1 MKFWLFVISTILIS
15 ACSRPDKSAVDK
27 LNSQSYAYHYRNIDS
42 AQANAVRAYEL
53 SDGYSEGRAEA
64 CNNQAFVCIVR
75 MQYDEAENLLDEVL
89 ETSDNQVERMVAYVQ
104 HMRLCQR
111 RSRNREFHEYRQLAD
126 GALSRINEERHQ
138 LSPRQLRRLHY
149 AESEYAIVNS
159 TYYYY
164 VGLEKKSIEAL
175 HAINP
180 NEVQRDTA
188 QWLNYLYNIGAGGII
203 TQGTQ
208 QEINQQEFDHLM
220 RCFLMARQA
229 DCPFFAANALE
240 ALSEHL
246 MDSDYRRQLIEDN
259 LPAMKFI
266 NPEGVDDDMLSG
278 WLAENALNIFE
289 QYGDIYQIAGAYRT
303 LASCF
308 RQIGDYESA
317 LYNLEQALSDSLIYQ
332 APDLVASIREQL
344 SVAYA
349 AIDDKQQ
356 SDYNRNLYLDLQE
369 TTRQDRQLEA
379 RASQYEKTAG
389 QLNLMLIAVVI
400 AIILL
405 LFSLWLFNHMNR
417 RKRREDIP
425 DDLFEQKREQLA
437 VQRLRVENG
446 ERLSLEQR
454 AKISLVN
461 SITPF
466 IDRIIYTIEHG
477 TLNMEHSATQ
487 KEAESN
493 NVQSSMFNVQW
504 DYIRELTDQIN
515 DYNEVLTYWIQLR
528 QGDLSLHI
536 ESFPLQSLF
545 DLLGRGRTSFQMKGI
560 DLEVQPTEAVVK
572 ADKVLTLFMLNT
584 LADNARKFTPKDGR
598 VTVSARDLDDR
609 VEIAVEDTGQGMTQ
623 DQLDHLFDA
632 KPIIDSEG
640 NHKVQSSHRFG
651 LLNCKGIIEKY
662 RKVSQIFSVCSMGA
676 TSTLGQGSRI
686 SFTLPKGIIRMIIL
700 LFTIYGFTI
709 FGLNTP
715 ASAQPPVS
723 NHNSKFS
730 TLNSQLAKAS
740 AFADSAYFS
749 NINGTYERTLFFA
762 DSCRYYLNAHYRQLC
777 PHGHYLMRQMGN
789 PSLMA
794 PEIKW
799 FHDSLKTSY
808 QVILD
813 IRNESA
819 VAALA
824 LHQWQLYSYNNRIYT
839 QLFKELSADNTL
851 GDYCRTMQQS
861 QTNKTIAVI
870 LLVLMLLAIVPA
882 YYLLYYRHRLYDRFL
897 REQQRQ
903 NSLEML
909 EDDIRKAELED
920 GNLHVSNAVL
930 DNCLSALKHE
940 TMYYPSRIRQLLDAG
955 DVEALG
961 EVTRYYRE
969 LYGVLSSQAMRQVE
983 RATLHLKPLEGGVL
997 GDETLIRYL
1006 YEILRR
1012 QNGQQQLDKQ
1022 FTPRDDR
1029 YVEVRIP
1036 MPQLRLTPEQAADL
1050 FTPSQAHI
1058 PFLLCRQIV
1067 RDHGEATNRRGCG
1080 IFAEL
1085 ADGVTTIVITL
1096 PSASNRKTNHNA

>member
-15 ACSRPDKSAVDK
+15 ACSRPDRSTVDK
-27 LNSQSYAYHYRNIDS
+27 LNSLSYAYHYRNIDS
-42 AQANAVRAYEL
+42 AQANAVRAYKL

-75 MQYDEAENLLDEVL
+75 MQYDEAEKLLDEVL

-188 QWLNYLYNIGAGGII
+188 QLLNWLYNIGAGGII

-220 RCFLMARQA
+220 RCFLIARQG
-229 DCPFFAANALE
+229 DYPFFAANALE

-246 MDSDYRRQLIEDN
+246 MDPDYRRQLLEDN

-266 NPEGVDDDMLSG
+266 NPEGVDEDMLSG

-349 AIDDKQQ
+349 AIDDKPQ

-466 IDRIIYTIEHG
+466 IDRIIHEVG
-477 TLNMEHSATQ
+477 E
-487 KEAESN
+487 KEKRKEGVRSEEA
-493 NVQSSMFNVQW
+493 M

-598 VTVSARDLDDR
+598 VIVSARDLDDR

-700 LFTIYGFTI
+700 LFTI

-715 ASAQPPVS
+715 ASAQTPDS
-723 NHNSKFS
+723 NHNSPFS
-730 TLNSQLAKAS
+730 ILNYQLAKAS

-762 DSCRYYLNAHYRQLC
+762 DSCRYYLNAYYRQLR
-777 PHGHYLMRQMGN
+777 PNGHYLMRQMGN

-799 FHDSLKTSY
+799 FHDSLKTNY

-870 LLVLMLLAIVPA
+870 LLVLLLLAIVPA

-909 EDDIRKAELED
+909 DDDIRKAELED

-1012 QNGQQQLDKQ
+1012 QNGQQRLDKQ

-1050 FTPSQAHI
+1050 FTPSKAHI

-1085 ADGVTTIVITL
+1085 ADGICVIVITL
-1096 PSASNRKTNHNA
+1096 PAAKIKTTTN

>member
-1 MKFWLFVISTILIS
+1 M
-15 ACSRPDKSAVDK
+15 DK
-27 LNSQSYAYHYRNIDS
+27 LNSLSYAYHYRNIDS
-42 AQANAVRAYEL
+42 AQANAVRAYKL

-75 MQYDEAENLLDEVL
+75 MQYDEAEKLLDEVL

-138 LSPRQLRRLHY
+138 LSARQLRRLHY

-175 HAINP
+175 YAINP

-188 QWLNYLYNIGAGGII
+188 QLLNWLYNIGAGGII

-220 RCFLMARQA
+220 RCFLIARQG
-229 DCPFFAANALE
+229 DYPFFAANALE

-246 MDSDYRRQLIEDN
+246 MDPDYRRQLLEDN

-266 NPEGVDDDMLSG
+266 NPEGVDEDMLSG

-349 AIDDKQQ
+349 AIDDKPQ

-466 IDRIIYTIEHG
+466 IDRIIHEVG
-477 TLNMEHSATQ
+477 E
-487 KEAESN
+487 KERRREG
-493 NVQSSMFNVQW
+493 VSSEEAM

-560 DLEVQPTEAVVK
+560 DLEVQPTEAVRVKGKPQAADARKGKRNRMK
-572 ADKVLTLFMLNT
+572 ADRQRSGKYGAQRSDKPRQPPPVRQSPDYKSRHQRKQQQIKHFHSLLSHAQRRLKHLLQTRSGQSGRQNQGRRKNKQRHDARGPVPAFSLRIPGLPFQRPEIHQKRREQHIGRCQHGGNDQRGHSQNAQPGTLLVCGHHQVPF
-584 LADNARKFTPKDGR
+584 AQKPAHRRNA
-598 VTVSARDLDDR
+598 
-609 VEIAVEDTGQGMTQ
+609 
-623 DQLDHLFDA
+623 
-632 KPIIDSEG
+632 
-640 NHKVQSSHRFG
+640 
-651 LLNCKGIIEKY
+651 C
-662 RKVSQIFSVCSMGA
+662 
-676 TSTLGQGSRI
+676 QGSRR
-686 SFTLPKGIIRMIIL
+686 KGIGGAHCRH
-700 LFTIYGFTI
+700 
-709 FGLNTP
+709 
-715 ASAQPPVS
+715 ASAEPAKFLNLASFRADQNQPRAPEQQNLHQAVAYKVQKTSFQSIGRHQHCAEQHIRKIGNRGKSQALFQVS
-723 NHNSKFS
+723 
-730 TLNSQLAKAS
+730 L
-740 AFADSAYFS
+740 
-749 NINGTYERTLFFA
+749 
-762 DSCRYYLNAHYRQLC
+762 
-777 PHGHYLMRQMGN
+777 PHGHDGGKQNRETAQAHGNGLRNGTRQERRAEGIMGHADHRERPGIHNGNRVQQCGHRRGGNADRRQPGVHRKDSRLCAESDKGQQENPAKHFLMPGHPGHIQHAARRETRGGVVMAQKQHPDKGHRRAGNGKVHISLSRLPGGPVLVESHQRKRHHRQAFIKGIQREKISREGN
-789 PSLMA
+789 RQRHPVGHGVKAEEAFRVS
-794 PEIKW
+794 
-799 FHDSLKTSY
+799 
-808 QVILD
+808 
-813 IRNESA
+813 
-819 VAALA
+819 A
-824 LHQWQLYSYNNRIYT
+824 LHIKIGVQHGRRP
-839 QLFKELSADNTL
+839 E
-851 GDYCRTMQQS
+851 
-861 QTNKTIAVI
+861 
-870 LLVLMLLAIVPA
+870 
-882 YYLLYYRHRLYDRFL
+882 
-897 REQQRQ
+897 QRQ
-903 NSLEML
+903 QTR
-909 EDDIRKAELED
+909 EDFAR
-920 GNLHVSNAVL
+920 AVQPE
-930 DNCLSALKHE
+930 N
-940 TMYYPSRIRQLLDAG
+940 Q
-955 DVEALG
+955 
-961 EVTRYYRE
+961 
-969 LYGVLSSQAMRQVE
+969 RQVVHHRKQH
-983 RATLHLKPLEGGVL
+983 RAVSVSPENLKRGQHRGR
-997 GDETLIRYL
+997 GDHR
-1006 YEILRR
+1006 
-1012 QNGQQQLDKQ
+1012 KQ
-1022 FTPRDDR
+1022 K
-1029 YVEVRIP
+1029 
-1036 MPQLRLTPEQAADL
+1036 DL
-1050 FTPSQAHI
+1050 LQPA
-1058 PFLLCRQIV
+1058 
-1067 RDHGEATNRRGCG
+1067 
-1080 IFAEL
+1080 
-1085 ADGVTTIVITL
+1085 
-1096 PSASNRKTNHNA
+1096 

>member
-1 MKFWLFVISTILIS
+1 M
-15 ACSRPDKSAVDK
+15 DK
-27 LNSQSYAYHYRNIDS
+27 LNSLSYAYHYRNIDS
-42 AQANAVRAYEL
+42 AQAYAVRACEL

-75 MQYDEAENLLDEVL
+75 MQYDEAEKLLDEVL
-89 ETSDNQVERMVAYVQ
+89 QTSDNQVERMVAYIQ

-126 GALSRINEERHQ
+126 EALSRINEERHQ
-138 LSPRQLRRLHY
+138 LSPRQQRRMRY

-164 VGLEKKSIEAL
+164 VGLEKQSIEAL
-175 HAINP
+175 RAINP
-180 NEVQRDTA
+180 DDVQRDTA

-246 MDSDYRRQLIEDN
+246 MDPDYRRQLLADN

-278 WLAENALNIFE
+278 WLAENALIIFI

-317 LYNLEQALSDSLIYQ
+317 LFNLEQALSDSLIHQ

-344 SVAYA
+344 SVAFA

-389 QLNLMLIAVVI
+389 QLNLMLGAVVI

-466 IDRIIYTIEHG
+466 IDRIIYSIEHDD
-477 TLNMEHSATQ
+477 A
-487 KEAESN
+487 
-493 NVQSSMFNVQW
+493 QW
-504 DYIRELTDQIN
+504 DYVRELTDQIN

-545 DLLGRGRTSFQMKGI
+545 DLLGRGRTAFQMKGI

-598 VTVSARDLDDR
+598 VTVSASDLGDR

-632 KPIIDSEG
+632 KPIFDDEG

-676 TSTLGQGSRI
+676 DSTLGRGSRI
-686 SFTLPKGIIRMIIL
+686 SFTLPKGIVRLIVT
-700 LFTIYGFTI
+700 LFTVC
-709 FGLNTP
+709 GLNTS
-715 ASAQPPVS
+715 AAAQPPVS
-723 NHNSKFS
+723 HPYSHLSK
-730 TLNSQLAKAS
+730 AE

-762 DSCRYYLNAHYRQLC
+762 DSCRYYLNAHYRELC

-799 FHDSLKTSY
+799 FHDSLKTNY

-851 GDYCRTMQQS
+851 DDYCRTMQQS

-940 TMYYPSRIRQLLDAG
+940 TMYYPSRIRQLLDAHE
-955 DVEALG
+955 VEALG

-1012 QNGQQQLDKQ
+1012 QNGQQRLDKQ

-1096 PSASNRKTNHNA
+1096 PSASNRKTNHNE

>member
-1 MKFWLFVISTILIS
+1 M
-15 ACSRPDKSAVDK
+15 DK
-27 LNSQSYAYHYRNIDS
+27 LNSLSYAYHYRNIDS
-42 AQANAVRAYEL
+42 AQAYAVRAYEL

-75 MQYDEAENLLDEVL
+75 MQYDEAEKLLDEVL
-89 ETSDNQVERMVAYVQ
+89 QTSDNQVERMVAYIQ

-126 GALSRINEERHQ
+126 EALSRINEERHQ
-138 LSPRQLRRLHY
+138 LSPRQQRRMRY

-164 VGLEKKSIEAL
+164 VGLEKQSIEAL
-175 HAINP
+175 RAINP
-180 NEVQRDTA
+180 DDVQRDTA

-246 MDSDYRRQLIEDN
+246 MDPDYRRQLLADN

-278 WLAENALNIFE
+278 WLAENALIIFI

-317 LYNLEQALSDSLIYQ
+317 LFNLEQALSDSLIHQ

-344 SVAYA
+344 SVAFA

-389 QLNLMLIAVVI
+389 QLNLMLGAVVI

-466 IDRIIYTIEHG
+466 IDRIIYSIEHDD
-477 TLNMEHSATQ
+477 A
-487 KEAESN
+487 
-493 NVQSSMFNVQW
+493 QW
-504 DYIRELTDQIN
+504 DYVRELTDQIN

-545 DLLGRGRTSFQMKGI
+545 DLLGRGRTAFQMKGI
-560 DLEVQPTEAVVK
+560 ELEVQPTEAVVK

-584 LADNARKFTPKDGR
+584 LADNARKFTPRDGR
-598 VTVSARDLDDR
+598 VTVSASDLGDR

-632 KPIIDSEG
+632 KPIFDDEG

-676 TSTLGQGSRI
+676 DSTLGRGSRI
-686 SFTLPKGIIRMIIL
+686 SFTLPKGIVRLIVT
-700 LFTIYGFTI
+700 LFTVC
-709 FGLNTP
+709 GLNTS
-715 ASAQPPVS
+715 AAAQPPVS
-723 NHNSKFS
+723 HPYSHLSK
-730 TLNSQLAKAS
+730 AE

-762 DSCRYYLNAHYRQLC
+762 DSCRYYLNAHYRELC
-777 PHGHYLMRQMGN
+777 PQGHYLMRQMGN

-799 FHDSLKTSY
+799 FHDSLKTNY

-851 GDYCRTMQQS
+851 DDYCRTMQQS

-940 TMYYPSRIRQLLDAG
+940 TMYYPSRIRQLLDAHE
-955 DVEALG
+955 VEALG

-1012 QNGQQQLDKQ
+1012 QNGQQRLDKQ

>member
-1 MKFWLFVISTILIS
+1 MKFWLFIISTILIS
-15 ACSRPDKSAVDK
+15 ACSRPDRGAVDK
-27 LNSQSYAYHYRNIDS
+27 LNSLSYVFHYRNIDS
-42 AQANAVRAYEL
+42 AQAYAVRAYKL

-75 MQYDEAENLLDEVL
+75 MQYDDAEMLLDEVL

-126 GALSRINEERHQ
+126 EALNRINEERRQ

-164 VGLEKKSIEAL
+164 VGLEKQSIEAL

-188 QWLNYLYNIGAGGII
+188 QMLNWLYNIGAGGII

-220 RCFLMARQA
+220 RCFLIARQG
-229 DCPFFAANALE
+229 DYPFFAANALE

-246 MDSDYRRQLIEDN
+246 MDPDYRRQLLADN

-266 NPEGVDDDMLSG
+266 NPEDVDEDMLSG
-278 WLAENALNIFE
+278 WLAENALAIFE

-303 LASCF
+303 LASCY
-308 RQIGDYESA
+308 RQISDYESA

-379 RASQYEKTAG
+379 RAIQYEKTAG
-389 QLNLMLIAVVI
+389 QLNLMLGAVVI

-466 IDRIIYTIEHG
+466 IDRIIHEVGEKARRREGVRSEET
-477 TLNMEHSATQ
+477 M
-487 KEAESN
+487 
-493 NVQSSMFNVQW
+493 
-504 DYIRELTDQIN
+504 DYVRELTDQIN

-545 DLLGRGRTSFQMKGI
+545 DLLGRGRTSFQMKGV
-560 DLEVQPTEAVVK
+560 DLEVQPSETVVK

-623 DQLDHLFDA
+623 DQLDHLFDH
-632 KPIIDSEG
+632 KIEG
-640 NHKVQSSHRFG
+640 GHGFG

-676 TSTLGQGSRI
+676 TSTLGRGSRI
-686 SFTLPKGIIRMIIL
+686 SFTLPKGIIRL
-700 LFTIYGFTI
+700 LVALF
-709 FGLNTP
+709 LLV
-715 ASAQPPVS
+715 ASLG
-723 NHNSKFS
+723 NSTYARG
-730 TLNSQLAKAS
+730 TLATEGTRELVKAE

-762 DSCRYYLNAHYRQLC
+762 DSCRYYLNAHYRQLH
-777 PHGHYLMRQMGN
+777 PHGRYLMRQMGN
-789 PSLMA
+789 PSLLA

-799 FHDSLKTSY
+799 FHDSLKTNY

-870 LLVLMLLAIVPA
+870 LLVLLLLAIVPA

-909 EDDIRKAELED
+909 DDDIRKAELED

-969 LYGVLSSQAMRQVE
+969 LYGVLSRQAMRQVE

-1012 QNGQQQLDKQ
+1012 QNGQQRLDKQ

-1050 FTPSQAHI
+1050 FTPSKAHI

-1085 ADGVTTIVITL
+1085 ADAVTTIVITL
-1096 PSASNRKTNHNA
+1096 PAAPYRDDNKKRI

>member
-1 MKFWLFVISTILIS
+1 M
-15 ACSRPDKSAVDK
+15 DK
-27 LNSQSYAYHYRNIDS
+27 LNSWSYSCHYRNIDS
-42 AQANAVRAYEL
+42 AQSYAVRAYDL
-53 SDGYSEGRAEA
+53 SEGYSEGRAEA
-64 CNNQAFVCIVR
+64 CNNQAFVSIVR
-75 MQYDEAENLLDEVL
+75 MQYDEAEKLLDEVL

-126 GALSRINEERHQ
+126 KALDRINEERDL
-138 LSPRQLRRLHY
+138 LSPRLQRRLRY

-164 VGLEKKSIEAL
+164 VGLEKQSIEAL
-175 HAINP
+175 RAINP
-180 NEVQRDTA
+180 NEVQHDTA

-246 MDSDYRRQLIEDN
+246 MDPDYRRQLLADN
-259 LPAMKFI
+259 LPALKFI
-266 NPEGVDDDMLSG
+266 NPEGVDEEMLSG
-278 WLAENALNIFE
+278 WLAENALIIFE

-303 LASCF
+303 LASCY

-349 AIDDKQQ
+349 AIDDKPQ

-379 RASQYEKTAG
+379 RASQYEKTAV
-389 QLNLMLIAVVI
+389 QLNLMLGAVVI

-425 DDLFEQKREQLA
+425 DDLFEQKHEQLA

-454 AKISLVN
+454 AKLSLVN

-466 IDRIIYTIEHG
+466 IDRIIHETGDGRLETG
-477 TLNMEHSATQ
+477 DGSQERL
-487 KEAESN
+487 
-493 NVQSSMFNVQW
+493 

-545 DLLGRGRTSFQMKGI
+545 DLLARGRTSFQMKGV

-598 VTVSARDLDDR
+598 VSVSARDLDDR

-623 DQLDHLFDA
+623 EQLDHLFDH
-632 KPIIDSEG
+632 KIEG
-640 NHKVQSSHRFG
+640 GHGFG

-662 RKVSQIFSVCSMGA
+662 RKVSQIFSVCGMGA
-676 TSTLGQGSRI
+676 ASTLGRGSRI
-686 SFTLPKGIIRMIIL
+686 SFTLPKGIVRIMVL
-700 LFTIYGFTI
+700 LFSMC
-709 FGLNTP
+709 GLSISGWNAP
-715 ASAQPPVS
+715 ASAQPARHDISHLSPLTPYLS
-723 NHNSKFS
+723 R
-730 TLNSQLAKAS
+730 AS
-740 AFADSAYFS
+740 AYADSAYFS
-749 NINGTYERTLFFA
+749 NINGTYERTLLFA
-762 DSCRYYLNAHYRQLC
+762 DSCRYFLNAHYRQLR
-777 PHGHYLMRQMGN
+777 PRGRYLMRPVGN

-799 FHDSLKTSY
+799 FHDSLKTNY
-808 QVILD
+808 QIILD

-839 QLFKELSADNTL
+839 QLFKEMSADNTL

-870 LLVLMLLAIVPA
+870 LLVLLLLAIVPA

-909 EDDIRKAELED
+909 DDEIRKAELED

-940 TMYYPSRIRQLLDAG
+940 TMYYPSRIRQLLDAHE
-955 DVEALG
+955 VEALG

-969 LYGVLSSQAMRQVE
+969 LYGVLSRQAMRQVE

-1050 FTPSQAHI
+1050 FTPSKAHI

-1085 ADGVTTIVITL
+1085 VDGITTIVITL
-1096 PSASNRKTNHNA
+1096 PAVKIK